1 MIWKQKEIFI
11 KIVDEMLDEIT
22 EFDGKVNT
30 DDLIYK
36 YKSHSADSKF
46 NKFDNALSLK
56 NLNQG

>member
-1 MIWKQKEIFI
+1 
-11 KIVDEMLDEIT
+11 MLDEIT

-56 NLNQG
+56 NLNQGQMRKKKK